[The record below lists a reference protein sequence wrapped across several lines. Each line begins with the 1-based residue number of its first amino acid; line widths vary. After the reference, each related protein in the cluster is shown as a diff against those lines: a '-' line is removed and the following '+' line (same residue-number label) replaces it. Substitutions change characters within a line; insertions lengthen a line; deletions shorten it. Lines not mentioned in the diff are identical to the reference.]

1 MIRHRIG
8 FPDMAPFNQGF
19 SPDHQKAIGVTI
31 LDCASPNTNKGHKI
45 MGHDVVYKEQ
55 ILPIA
60 QDPFENVTT
69 VLICQ
74 NVLLRAG
81 LRHIL
86 SGTRFTPADDVSE
99 DMKGLRAFADK
110 VPVLVVIC
118 EAWTPEQYAA
128 SIQELKAHCP
138 SARVV
143 LLTDT
148 MDPDTVP
155 QLCRSGVDGFCPT
168 NMERPTL
175 VKAFEMVML
184 GETFIP
190 ASIGLAL
197 LDQMRRGT
205 GGRPR
210 LCGRH
215 TRQRHPQAPEQAV
228 GARSPD
234 LALPHAR
241 VVEQGDRAGTRCCGS
256 DGEGAYQGD
265 PAQGE
270 GEQQDTGCH
279 VGGRAFA
286 APHRTARPKPQGN
299 KNICRVP
306 PAPDPARGARH
317 PSSGMAPYLYG
328 SSPSGELRI
337 SRIGR

>member
-1 MIRHRIG
+1 MEGITSFAPANLRNLNLRGRLSAGMIRYRIG
-8 FPDMAPFNQGF
+8 FLDMAPFSQGF

-31 LDCASPNTNKGHKI
+31 LDAASPNTNKGHNI

-118 EAWTPEQYAA
+118 DTWTPEDYAA

-148 MDPDTVP
+148 IDPETVP

-197 LDQMRRGT
+197 LDQVRRAPA
-205 GGRPR
+205 GGLASAAAIPATDTLR
-210 LCGRH
+210 LLNKLSEREAQILRCLTLGSSNKVIARELGVAEATVKVH
-215 TRQRHPQAPEQAV
+215 IKAILRKVKASNRTQAAMWAAGHFSAAQNGEAQAP
-228 GARSPD
+228 
-234 LALPHAR
+234 
-241 VVEQGDRAGTRCCGS
+241 
-256 DGEGAYQGD
+256 GE
-265 PAQGE
+265 
-270 GEQQDTGCH
+270 
-279 VGGRAFA
+279 
-286 APHRTARPKPQGN
+286 
-299 KNICRVP
+299 
-306 PAPDPARGARH
+306 
-317 PSSGMAPYLYG
+317 
-328 SSPSGELRI
+328 
-337 SRIGR
+337 